1 MLKHKKYFFIFAL
14 ILITKMNFAGE
25 RKIPVDIFLMID
37 KSLSMAMDGKFDS
50 LCQWIKDEFV
60 NEILILNDNVFIYSF
75 YENTEKLLTLTIN
88 NDNDKKKII
97 KAITSIKADGRYTDI
112 GKMIDVIGEEIEKR
126 KHDGRYKIFILMTDL
141 IQDAPWTSPYAGK
154 QESFKSP
161 YLKYARIIKHD
172 SWYEIIFD
180 LDIIDKVNS
189 KIKEI
194 YPNIE

>member
-1 MLKHKKYFFIFAL
+1 MIHRFLLSGSGFEKK
-14 ILITKMNFAGE
+14 E
-25 RKIPVDIFLMID
+25 
-37 KSLSMAMDGKFDS
+37 
-50 LCQWIKDEFV
+50 
-60 NEILILNDNVFIYSF
+60 
-75 YENTEKLLTLTIN
+75 LLTLIPKN
-88 NDNDKKKII
+88 QIKDKKKII
-97 KAITSIKADGRYTDI
+97 ETISSIKPDGKYTDI
-112 GKMIDVIGEEIEKR
+112 GKMLDFIREEVEKR
-126 KHDGRYKIFILMTDL
+126 KYDHRYKILILITDL
-141 IQDAPWTSPYAGK
+141 LQDAPWTSPYAGK

>member
-1 MLKHKKYFFIFAL
+1 MPRQKKYFFIFAL
-14 ILITKMNFAGE
+14 ILITKISFAE
-25 RKIPVDIFLMID
+25 SRKISVDFFLMID
-37 KSLSMAMDGKFDS
+37 KSLSMATQGKFDS
-50 LCQWIKDEFV
+50 LCQWIETEFINQIV
-60 NEILILNDNVFIYSF
+60 AYKDNVFIYSF

-97 KAITSIKADGRYTDI
+97 ETVSLIKPDGKYTDI
-112 GKMIDVIGEEIEKR
+112 GKMIDFIREETKR
-126 KHDGRYKIFILMTDL
+126 RKYDHRYKILILITDL
-141 IQDAPWTSPYAGK
+141 LQDAPWTSPYAGK

>member
-1 MLKHKKYFFIFAL
+1 MPRQKKYFFIFAL
-14 ILITKMNFAGE
+14 ILITKISFAE
-25 RKIPVDIFLMID
+25 SRKISVDFFLMID

-126 KHDGRYKIFILMTDL
+126 KHDGRYKILILMTDL

-161 YLKYARIIKHD
+161 HLKYARIIKHD

>member
-1 MLKHKKYFFIFAL
+1 MPRQKKYFFIFAL
-14 ILITKMNFAGE
+14 ILITKISFAE
-25 RKIPVDIFLMID
+25 SRKISVDFFLMID
-37 KSLSMAMDGKFDS
+37 KSLSMATQDKFDS
-50 LCQWIKDEFV
+50 LCQWVETEFINQIV
-60 NEILILNDNVFIYSF
+60 AYKDNVFIYSF
-75 YENTEKLLTLTIN
+75 YENIEKLLTLTIN

-126 KHDGRYKIFILMTDL
+126 KHDGRYKILILMTDL

-154 QESFKSP
+154 QDSFKSP
-161 YLKYARIIKHD
+161 YLKYARTIKHD